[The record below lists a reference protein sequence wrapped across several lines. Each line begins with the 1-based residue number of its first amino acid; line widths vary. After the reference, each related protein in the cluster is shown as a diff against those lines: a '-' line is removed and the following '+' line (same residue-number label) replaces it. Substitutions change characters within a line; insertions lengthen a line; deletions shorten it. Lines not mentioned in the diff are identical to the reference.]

1 MGKVFH
7 PCRVKTLSL
16 ASFFLVAIV
25 LPAFSVD
32 PKVDHGNPETVARV
46 FYSELRRLGVSG
58 LPGEEDWAHLKPF
71 CSETLG
77 AALDLAVKEQIEFMR
92 KNPDE
97 KPPWIEGDLFSS
109 LFEGPKQFVVGG
121 AVIKGETAEVPV
133 ECTHTEGGETV
144 KWSDTLL
151 LVKEG
156 GKWLIDDVSYGG
168 TWDFANSGTL
178 KEALDPEE
186 DE

>member
-1 MGKVFH
+1 M
-7 PCRVKTLSL
+7 KTIFAVSLLSFL
-16 ASFFLVAIV
+16 IWAPASSADL
-25 LPAFSVD
+25 D
-32 PKVDHGNPETVARV
+32 VDHGNPEAVARV

-58 LPGEEDWAHLKPF
+58 LPGEEAWAHLKPF
-71 CSETLG
+71 CSEALA
-77 AALDLAVKEQIEFMR
+77 AALDLAVKEQVEFMR

-109 LFEGPKQFVVGG
+109 LFEGPKQFVAGA

-133 ECTHTEGGETV
+133 ECSFTEGGETV

-151 LVKEG
+151 LVKES

-178 KEALDPEE
+178 KDALDPED

>member
-1 MGKVFH
+1 
-7 PCRVKTLSL
+7 VKTFFASSLLSL
-16 ASFFLVAIV
+16 LFWA
-25 LPAFSVD
+25 PALSAD
-32 PKVDHGNPETVARV
+32 PAVDHGNPETVARV

-109 LFEGPKQFVVGG
+109 LFEGPKQFVVGA
-121 AVIKGETAEVPV
+121 AVIKGETADVTV
-133 ECTHTEGGETV
+133 ECSHTEGGETV
-144 KWSDTLL
+144 KWIDTLI

-156 GKWLIDDVSYGG
+156 GKWLVDDVSYGG

-178 KEALDPEE
+178 KDALDPE
-186 DE
+186 DEE

>member
-1 MGKVFH
+1 VKIVFAAAF
-7 PCRVKTLSL
+7 LS
-16 ASFFLVAIV
+16 FLTWTPVFSAE
-25 LPAFSVD
+25 PA
-32 PKVDHGNPETVARV
+32 VDHGNPETVARV

-58 LPGEEDWAHLKPF
+58 LPGEEPWALLKPF

-77 AALDLAVKEQIEFMR
+77 AALELAVKEQVEFIR

-109 LFEGPKQFVVGG
+109 LFEGPKQFQVGP
-121 AVIKGETAEVPV
+121 AVIHGESAEVPV
-133 ECTHTEGGETV
+133 ECSHTEGGETV
-144 KWSDTLL
+144 KWRDTLI

-178 KEALDPEE
+178 KDALGPEE
-186 DE
+186 EE